1 MSLFK
6 LTDISFNK
14 NPNVRLGD
22 AQNNLVGG
30 RYNSNTFRYPI
41 DLGSY
46 DKGHYMVIHVN
57 EQNKTSYK
65 GVTGF
70 GDEPSI
76 ISNRRNLNAS
86 IGGTGIGGLDSV
98 LNAVGKIAEA
108 TSNFAKDIAN
118 PLSNFNSTFR
128 SIADA
133 AGKVGSTAVSEAA
146 SYQSLAGVRTIKR
159 TTDTIALYMPDTL
172 NFNHQQG
179 YSDINLGGGIF
190 AAAGS
195 AAAVL
200 NGSSSAKDILN
211 SVGEN
216 ATPFIANAIS
226 RAFGDTGAAVF
237 SGVFGFG
244 VNPQL
249 EVLYTSPQLRQ
260 FRFDFMFYPR
270 STREAVEVQRILDR
284 LRFHQA
290 PELLGSENSGGVG
303 GFFLVPP
310 SEFDIKFYYNG
321 RENPNIPKIST
332 CVLTNLDIDYAP
344 NGFSTYEVPNQSTPT
359 TGRTGMPVAIRLSLE
374 FKETEMLTKANFS
387 RDAGRSSVSEQRT
400 SDILQGGVE

>member
-1 MSLFK
+1 MSIFK
-6 LTDISFNK
+6 LTDITFNK
-14 NPNVRLGD
+14 NPTTRPND
-22 AQNNLVGG
+22 AQSNLVGS
-30 RYNSNTFRYPI
+30 RYNSNTFRFPI

-46 DKGHYMVIHVN
+46 DKGHYMVIHIN

-76 ISNRRNLNAS
+76 ITNRRNLNAS

-98 LNAVGKIAEA
+98 L
-108 TSNFAKDIAN
+108 TTIAN
-118 PLSNFNSTFR
+118 VTESATKYASELVSGTKNAQSAIGTITDVASKF
-128 SIADA
+128 
-133 AGKVGSTAVSEAA
+133 GSTTVSDAK
-146 SYQSLAGVRTIKR
+146 SYNSLAGVRTIKR

-172 NFNHQQG
+172 NFTHQQG
-179 YSDINLGGGIF
+179 YNDISLGGGLF
-190 AAAGS
+190 AAAG
-195 AAAVL
+195 AAASAVK
-200 NGSSSAKDILN
+200 GSLTAKEITDNLLQ
-211 SVGEN
+211 N
-216 ATPFIANAIS
+216 ASPFVANAIS

-249 EVLYTSPQLRQ
+249 EVLYVSPQLRT

-270 STREAVEVQRILDR
+270 STREATEVQRILDR

-290 PELLGSENSGGVG
+290 PELLGRENTGGVG

-321 RENPNIPKIST
+321 KENPNIPKIST

-344 NGFSTYEVPNQSTPT
+344 NGFATYELPNESSPLK
-359 TGRTGMPVAIRLSLE
+359 GRTGMPVAIRLSLE

-387 RDAGRSSVSEQRT
+387 RDAGRNSVSEQST
-400 SDILQGGVE
+400 LDWQP